1 MTQLIN
7 DWSGDSGVCETVVLW
22 TGKSGRRYTM
32 SKISVQGMA
41 LATGRVYALVEA
53 GVIRWIGTTT
63 DLIADQFSR
72 DRFRQVSGNGAQMFS
87 LPAPDD
93 ELACMTLA
101 WDLEGTAH
109 YDTRDAA

>member
-1 MTQLIN
+1 MTQFAH
-7 DWSGDSGVCETVVLW
+7 DWLGDTGASETAVLW

-53 GVIRWIGTTT
+53 GVIRWVGTAA
-63 DLIADQFSR
+63 DLIADHFSR
-72 DRFRQVSGNGAQMFS
+72 DRFRQVSSNGAQMFS

-93 ELACMTLA
+93 ELACMTIA

-109 YDTRDAA
+109 FNARDAA